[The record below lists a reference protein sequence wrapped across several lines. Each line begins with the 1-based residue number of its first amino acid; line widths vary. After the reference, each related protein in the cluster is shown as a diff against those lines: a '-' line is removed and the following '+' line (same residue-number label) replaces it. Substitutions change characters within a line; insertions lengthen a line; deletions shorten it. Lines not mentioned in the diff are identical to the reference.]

1 MTMLPT
7 PGTDRARTGGKMD
20 AVFASAVGIDVHA
33 QSLVCCHEWFDFES
47 QSSRREEARFGTSQS
62 QLRAFQVWV
71 KTRSPNQ
78 VVMESTGV
86 LWVAPYE
93 ALEDAGFQTS
103 QLVLANARDVKGKK
117 GHKTDAND
125 AAHLAELGRL
135 DAVRGSFVPK
145 REFREQ
151 RAIARQYIRAK
162 QDFARMKN
170 RKSKTLNQIGTR
182 AGSVFSDI
190 NGKSAGIILRAWA
203 DNDPNLDQIVE
214 SKSKILKH
222 SADEILDALAPLN
235 ENEQQL
241 LKIQEKQIAESEKA
255 CSALMSL
262 LRVTQEPYE
271 DIVQRFMTIPG
282 VKETAARMILAEIG
296 DDLSSFPSIR
306 HFTSWAG
313 ICPGV
318 KESAGKSL
326 KGSRSLKGN
335 RWLKSILVE
344 VASGISLM
352 KKGYLREVFQKFN
365 ERRGRNR
372 AIIALAHKL
381 LRIIYTLIK
390 SGTSYVEKHVAVMKK
405 FRAKRLARALRQA
418 EHMNLTFEGGSVCD
432 RTSGEV
438 LAR

>member
-1 MTMLPT
+1 
-7 PGTDRARTGGKMD
+7 
-20 AVFASAVGIDVHA
+20 
-33 QSLVCCHEWFDFES
+33 
-47 QSSRREEARFGTSQS
+47 
-62 QLRAFQVWV
+62 
-71 KTRSPNQ
+71 
-78 VVMESTGV
+78 
-86 LWVAPYE
+86 
-93 ALEDAGFQTS
+93 
-103 QLVLANARDVKGKK
+103 
-117 GHKTDAND
+117 
-125 AAHLAELGRL
+125 
-135 DAVRGSFVPK
+135 
-145 REFREQ
+145 
-151 RAIARQYIRAK
+151 
-162 QDFARMKN
+162 
-170 RKSKTLNQIGTR
+170 
-182 AGSVFSDI
+182 
-190 NGKSAGIILRAWA
+190 
-203 DNDPNLDQIVE
+203 
-214 SKSKILKH
+214 
-222 SADEILDALAPLN
+222 
-235 ENEQQL
+235 
-241 LKIQEKQIAESEKA
+241 
-255 CSALMSL
+255 
-262 LRVTQEPYE
+262 
-271 DIVQRFMTIPG
+271 MTIPG
-282 VKETAARMILAEIG
+282 VKETAARLILAEIG

-352 KKGYLREVFQKFN
+352 KKGYLREVFQKFK

-390 SGTSYVEKHVAVMKK
+390 SGISYVEKHVAVMKK